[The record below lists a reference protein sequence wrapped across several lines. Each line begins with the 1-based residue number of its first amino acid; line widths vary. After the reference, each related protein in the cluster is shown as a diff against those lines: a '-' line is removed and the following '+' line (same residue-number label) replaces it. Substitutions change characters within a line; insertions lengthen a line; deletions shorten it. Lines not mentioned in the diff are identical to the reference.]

1 MRAVGWR
8 GGISDLSGLG
18 RGGRELKQRKFEAFD
33 ELSHECEINSV
44 DRVTGTVVIRIP
56 EESGIRDHERG

>member
-1 MRAVGWR
+1 MWSVGWR
-8 GGISDLSGLG
+8 GGISDLSVG

-56 EESGIRDHERG
+56 EESGIRDHERW